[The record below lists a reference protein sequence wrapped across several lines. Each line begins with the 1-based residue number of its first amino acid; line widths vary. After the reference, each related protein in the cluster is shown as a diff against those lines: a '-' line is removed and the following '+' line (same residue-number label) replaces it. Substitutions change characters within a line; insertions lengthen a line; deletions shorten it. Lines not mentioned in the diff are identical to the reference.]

1 MIFLLLLHQFYRKMR
16 KQSLSNG
23 IDWLSVFIYIALV
36 AMGWMNIYS
45 SSLSSSNV
53 DASLLD
59 ISQIYGKQLMF
70 IILTIPI
77 IFIVL
82 FTDARFYE
90 KFSGVIFVV
99 SLLSLVGLFAFGKTI
114 AGQRCWYGIGG
125 FTLQPSEFAKAATSL
140 ALAKYLGDV
149 QVNLYHV
156 NHQIK
161 ALAIMFLP
169 VLLILP
175 QPDPGSALIYSIFI
189 MVLYREGLPG
199 WYLVVA
205 GLAIF
210 FFVLALEIPVV
221 YIVIAVFIGLGIVYY
236 FSKKNSRNLVFS
248 LIILGLISGYT
259 YSVNYVFNNVFKQ
272 HHRDRFNILLGKS
285 VDLKGIGYN
294 THQSEIAVGSGGW
307 LGKGYLSGTQT
318 KGGFVP
324 EQHTDYIFTTVGEEW
339 GFIGCIVVL
348 GLFIGLILR
357 ILYLA
362 ERQKTKFSRVY
373 GYCVAGI
380 LFIHTFVNVAMVLG
394 VFPTI
399 GVPLPFFSY
408 GGSGLWG
415 FTILLF
421 IFLKMDANKVNEW

>member
-1 MIFLLLLHQFYRKMR
+1 MK

-23 IDWLSVFIYIALV
+23 IDWLSVIIYILLV
-36 AMGWMNIYS
+36 FMGWMNIYS

-53 DASLLD
+53 NADFFD
-59 ISQIYGKQLMF
+59 ISQVYGKQLLF
-70 IILTIPI
+70 IILTFPI
-77 IFIVL
+77 ILIVL

-90 KFSGVIFVV
+90 KFSGFIFVI
-99 SLLSLVGLFAFGKTI
+99 SLLSLAGLFVFGKTI
-114 AGQRCWYGIGG
+114 AGQRCWYGFGS

-140 ALAKYLGDV
+140 AIAKYLGDV
-149 QVNLYHV
+149 QVNLSNI

-161 ALAIMFLP
+161 ALAIMLLP

-175 QPDPGSALIYSIFI
+175 QPDPGSALIYTIFI
-189 MVLYREGLPG
+189 IVLYREGLPA
-199 WYLVVA
+199 WYLIVVS
-205 GLAIF
+205 LAIL
-210 FFVLALEIPVV
+210 FFVLALKIPVI
-221 YIVIAVFIGLGIVYY
+221 YIVAAVFIILAINYY
-236 FSKKNSRNLVFS
+236 FSKNRDRNIVMS
-248 LIILGLISGYT
+248 LIFLGLISTYT
-259 YSVNYVFNNVFKQ
+259 LSVNYVFNNVFKQ
-272 HHRDRFNILLGKS
+272 HHRDRFNILLGKT
-285 VDLKGIGYN
+285 VDLKGVGYN

-307 LGKGYLSGTQT
+307 LGKGYLEGTQT

-339 GFIGCIVVL
+339 GFVGSIVVL
-348 GLFIGLILR
+348 GLFMGLILR

-380 LFIHTFVNVAMVLG
+380 LFIHTFVNIAMVLG

-421 IFLKMDANKVNEW
+421 IFLKMDGNKVNEW